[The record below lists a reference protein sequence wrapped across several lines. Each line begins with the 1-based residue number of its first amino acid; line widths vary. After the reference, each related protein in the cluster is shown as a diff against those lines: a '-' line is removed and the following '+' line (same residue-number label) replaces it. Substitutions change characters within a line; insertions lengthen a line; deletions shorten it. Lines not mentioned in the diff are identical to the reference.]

1 MALGTLQLRT
11 GVAIALLLGM
21 VLGVVLLI
29 AELTYL
35 KGHKPTRIPAK
46 PFALSVSSA
55 LFC

>member
-1 MALGTLQLRT
+1 MALGALLLET
-11 GVAIALLLGM
+11 GVAIALVLGM

-29 AELTYL
+29 AELTHL
-35 KGHKPTRIPAK
+35 KGRKPTRIPAK